1 MENYTNGSI
10 FGIQMYNF
18 NDDGISNVFFEQTY
32 PEVMSCVQL
41 REIYYL
47 YSLLADKNKILF
59 NIYTESSSTVSYN
72 SDRIIVWQPFPV
84 DTFLEIFGKCVKV

>member
-1 MENYTNGSI
+1 MEIYTNTNGSI

-32 PEVMSCVQL
+32 EEVMSCVQL
-41 REIYYL
+41 REMYYL
-47 YSLLADKNKILF
+47 YSLLANKNKILF
-59 NIYTESSSTVSYN
+59 NIYTESSSTVS
-72 SDRIIVWQPFPV
+72 DRIMVWQPFPL